1 MHTNTARN
9 GSRALPVL
17 RLKVGA
23 QTAYWQSG
31 GMEAMASSEP
41 HARFFFAGVSPCRA
55 WFRTQSPSL
64 LAK

>member
-1 MHTNTARN
+1 MYPRPAKI
-9 GSRALPVL
+9 GVMALNICWL
-17 RLKVGA
+17 ELAA

-55 WFRTQSPSL
+55 
-64 LAK
+64 